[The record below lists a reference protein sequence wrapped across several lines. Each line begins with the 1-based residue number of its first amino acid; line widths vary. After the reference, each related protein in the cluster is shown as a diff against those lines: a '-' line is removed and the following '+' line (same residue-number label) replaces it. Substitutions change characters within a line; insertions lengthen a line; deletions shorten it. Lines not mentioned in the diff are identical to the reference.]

1 MGTKPIAIEIAMP
14 RQGFISMPG
23 AATVIMCIACVGAAV
38 QGGSGEGIMA
48 QCEPLRFALL
58 PGGLFPPDDTE
69 HVRRTKPAD
78 VPGEPSDFLYAQ
90 RMDVDCDGDDDFV
103 AQSVRTEDQGGA
115 FLAYVQDQGE
125 WRLVLRS
132 ESAVD
137 CIERVALAAD
147 VSGQRRRDL
156 VVLGA
161 DEGGFIVRVF
171 RWDGGTY
178 RSVSVPPVY
187 QIRHEEEWD
196 ASCLSKINPEYVP
209 PDQLALLRETISP
222 TSLRG
227 HGRECDLPRDTLRIQ
242 GDALAPIR

>member
-1 MGTKPIAIEIAMP
+1 MFGQHLINVPPAVTMV
-14 RQGFISMPG
+14 
-23 AATVIMCIACVGAAV
+23 TWIACVG
-38 QGGSGEGIMA
+38 GIGQESSREVAMA
-48 QCEPLRFALL
+48 QCAPLRFDLL
-58 PGGLFPPDDTE
+58 PGGLFPPDDTA
-69 HVRRTKPAD
+69 HVRRTKPARL
-78 VPGEPSDFLYAQ
+78 PGEPSTFLYAL
-90 RMDVDCDGDDDFV
+90 RMDIDCDGDDDFV
-103 AQSVRTEDQGGA
+103 AQSGRSEDQGST
-115 FLAYVQDQGE
+115 FLAYLQNQGD
-125 WRLVLRS
+125 WQLVLRS

-137 CIERVALAAD
+137 GIERVALAAD
-147 VSGQRRRDL
+147 LSGQRRRDL